1 MPKNTRHLPSK
12 QGVEIAGSL
21 GQIVRSAA
29 DGRVVYS
36 GNGLIG
42 YGNLVIVKHNEEF
55 LSAYGYNR
63 RLLVQEG
70 DQVKRGQGIAEMGL
84 GKSRE
89 AALYFEIRRNGD
101 PVDPMIYLPR

>member
-1 MPKNTRHLPSK
+1 MHKTARQTPSK
-12 QGVEIAGSL
+12 KGLEIAGRL

-42 YGNLVIVKHNEEF
+42 YGNLVIVKHNDEF

-70 DQVKRGQGIAEMGL
+70 DQVKTGQGIAEMGL
-84 GKSRE
+84 GKNRE
-89 AALYFEIRRNGD
+89 AVLYFEIRRNGK